1 MGMGSF
7 KVKLVGYFVLLA
19 LVPLVAAFWGFTS
32 IAARSETRQADARL
46 ESSLRAAFAAYQDE
60 LEQANGRADRLAR
73 RKGFAPALALR
84 DRSKLES
91 YLAGSNTLRIEAP
104 GLTLGAEPPPLAA
117 SRRIT
122 VIGPRGDLG
131 TVVAYLPLDS
141 ALTRALQEHAGF
153 ESGDRVA
160 LLENGRVVAGP
171 SGATAIATGH
181 PETVRLGG
189 DRYRALVSDP
199 LEGATSKVTLA
210 ALTPQARID
219 SSSGSTQRR
228 LLLALLAVLILVSLV
243 AWLEG
248 RSIVRAVSRL
258 VRATNAIAA
267 GDLERRVPVS
277 GRDELATLARSFN
290 DMAEQLSARLHELED
305 ERGRLQDAITLFG
318 EALAATHDVD
328 QLLRV
333 VLDVEVEATGATG
346 GIVVVNGRIAA
357 RVGAREGQDSIEVPL
372 RAGETNFGQLTL
384 FGDKF
389 DEEHTLTAI
398 SLAGH
403 AVVALEN
410 ARLHR
415 IVQHQALVDGLT
427 GLANRRQAENSL
439 DAELA
444 RAARFGGSVAF
455 ILCDLDN
462 FKKVNDQFGHLAGDD
477 VLRELAS
484 VLRDTVRAVDV
495 AARWGGEEFALLLP
509 ATDAAG
515 ATQVAERAREALEQR
530 TILTQ
535 DGDAVHVTASF
546 GVAAYPDH
554 GSGDDL
560 LAAADAALYEAKRLG
575 RNRVETAV
583 SGGSVREGL
592 YRSSGKPLETG
603 YNRPSTSGQ
612 GDEQEES
619 VAG

>member
-1 MGMGSF
+1 MGSF

-46 ESSLRAAFAAYQDE
+46 ESSLRAALAVYQDK
-60 LEQANGRADRLAR
+60 LEQANSRAVRLAG
-73 RKGFAPALALR
+73 RKGFAAALAAR
-84 DRSKLES
+84 DRPKLEA
-91 YLAGSNTLRIEAP
+91 YLTGSTRLRIEAP
-104 GLTLGAEPPPLAA
+104 GMTLGAEPPSLAA
-117 SRRIT
+117 SRRIA
-122 VIGPRGDLG
+122 VIGPQGNLG
-131 TVVAYLPLDS
+131 AVVAYLPLDS
-141 ALTRALQEHAGF
+141 SLTRTLQERAGF

-160 LLENGRVVAGP
+160 LLQDGRVVAGP
-171 SGATAIATGH
+171 SGAAAIATGH

-189 DRYRALVSDP
+189 ERYRALSDT
-199 LEGATSKVTLA
+199 LDGARSKLTLA

-346 GIVVVNGRIAA
+346 GIVVVNGRVAA
-357 RVGAREGQDSIEVPL
+357 RVGAREGKDSIEVPL

-384 FGDKF
+384 FGDAF

-444 RAARFGGSVAF
+444 RAARFGGSVSF

-535 DGDAVHVTASF
+535 EGDAVQVTASF

-575 RNRVETAV
+575 RNRVETAA

-603 YNRPSTSGQ
+603 YNRPSASGQ

-619 VAG
+619 IAG

>member
-46 ESSLRAAFAAYQDE
+46 ESSLRAALAVYQDE
-60 LEQANGRADRLAR
+60 LEQANGRAVRLAR
-73 RKGFAPALALR
+73 RKGFAAALALR
-84 DRSKLES
+84 DRSALEAF
-91 YLAGSNTLRIEAP
+91 LAGSTRLRIEAP
-104 GLTLGAEPPPLAA
+104 GLVLGAEPPPLTA
-117 SRRIT
+117 SRKIS
-122 VIGPRGDLG
+122 VIGPQGDLG
-131 TVVAYLPLDS
+131 AVIAYLRLDRS
-141 ALTRALQEHAGF
+141 LARRLQERAGF
-153 ESGDRVA
+153 ESGDRIA
-160 LLENGRVVAGP
+160 LLENGHVVAGP
-171 SGATAIATGH
+171 SGSATIARGH

-189 DRYRALVSDP
+189 DRYRALVSDT
-199 LEGATSKVTLA
+199 LDHTTAKVTLA

-219 SSSGSTQRR
+219 SSSGATQRR
-228 LLLALLAVLILVSLV
+228 LLVALLGVLILVGLV

-248 RSIVRAVSRL
+248 RTIVRAVSRL
-258 VRATNAIAA
+258 VRASNAIAA

-333 VLDVEVEATGATG
+333 VLDAEVEATGATG
-346 GIVVVNGRIAA
+346 GTVIVNGRVAA
-357 RVGAREGQDSIEVPL
+357 RVGEREGKDSIDVPL

-384 FGDKF
+384 VGDAF
-389 DEEHTLTAI
+389 DEEHTLTAV

-427 GLANRRQAENSL
+427 GLANRRHAESAL

-462 FKKVNDQFGHLAGDD
+462 FKNVNDRFGHLAGDD

-509 ATDAAG
+509 STDAAG
-515 ATQVAERAREALEQR
+515 ATQVAERAREALER
-530 TILTQ
+530 RAIVTQ
-535 DGDAVHVTASF
+535 DGDTVQVTASF

-554 GSGDDL
+554 GTGDDL
-560 LAAADAALYEAKRLG
+560 LAAADAALYNAKRLG
-575 RNRVETAV
+575 RNRVETATDDR
-583 SGGSVREGL
+583 SVREGF
-592 YRSSGKPLETG
+592 YRS
-603 YNRPSTSGQ
+603 
-612 GDEQEES
+612 
-619 VAG
+619 